1 MIKDE
6 HVEKMA
12 LAIAEQQRKQKEQAA
27 QAKRLEDQ
35 PYYGNGYYILTPKKE
50 SK

>member
-27 QAKRLEDQ
+27 QAKRLEDR
-35 PYYGNGYYILTPKKE
+35 PYYGKGYFILTTKKAG
-50 SK
+50 K